1 MFENETNKILSK
13 YSESLKLLKK
23 LHALVDSY
31 EYGQEKYENVF
42 YTVIPRVLNF
52 SSLDYYAHEA
62 LTNILKE
69 NELAWYLPLRF
80 NKMDEL
86 SVKEHAKKINAITP
100 EVFYYSAFYR
110 DVLNKSRYNEK
121 ERYIIQNNI
130 YEETKSWEKRL
141 LLILN
146 CIYLLD
152 NPEAITKEQR
162 HKMYN
167 ALKDNKTFIFNGC
180 KVTLYNNGRLIIKFS
195 NPELFKRFEDKV
207 NSTIK
212 LLEKDLRGLKYR

>member
-23 LHALVDSY
+23 LHAIVDSY
-31 EYGQEKYENVF
+31 KYGQEKYESVF
-42 YTVIPRVLNF
+42 YRAVPNVLEF
-52 SSLDYYAHEA
+52 DSLDYYAHEA
-62 LTNILKE
+62 LNSILKE

-80 NKMDEL
+80 KNMDKL
-86 SVKEHAKKINAITP
+86 NVREHAKMINSITP
-100 EVFYYSAFYR
+100 ETFYYSAFYR

-121 ERYIIQNNI
+121 ETYIIQNNT
-130 YEETKSWEKRL
+130 YEERRSWEKRA

-152 NPEAITKEQR
+152 NSEAITEEQR
-162 HKMYN
+162 RKIYN
-167 ALKDNKTFIFNGC
+167 ALKDKTFIFNGC

-195 NPELFKRFEDKV
+195 NPELFKRFENKV

-212 LLEKDLRGLKYR
+212 LLEKDLKGLSY